1 MAVDSV
7 THAKHSSEAPAPIK
21 AKRSLY
27 LDGPQSRSFELAF
40 AWKVFRQ
47 ILEGN
52 RALYF
57 VGPCITVFGS
67 ARFRENSPYY
77 AIAREFGKRIAKMG
91 FTVMTGG
98 GPGIMEA
105 ANRGAFETGG
115 KSVGCNI
122 HLPEEQ
128 QPNKYM
134 QKWITFDYFFLRK
147 AMLLKYS
154 YAFIVMPGGFG
165 TLDEM
170 FNTLTLI
177 QTKSLTR
184 FPVVLFGK
192 SYYHH
197 LVEMIRKMIIE
208 ETVQKEDLDLLL
220 ITDDIDEAMNH
231 INTYISSNYNLL
243 KKRKSFWWLFEKK
256 FPSVKAKA

>member
-7 THAKHSSEAPAPIK
+7 THTKNSSEAPPPIK
-21 AKRSLY
+21 AKRPLY

-40 AWKVFRQ
+40 AWRVFKQ

-67 ARFRENSPYY
+67 ARFREDNPYY
-77 AIAREFGKRIAKMG
+77 GIAREFGKRISKIG

-105 ANRGAFETGG
+105 ANRGAFENGG

-122 HLPEEQ
+122 RLPMEQ

-134 QKWITFDYFFLRK
+134 QTWITFDYFFLRK
-147 AMLLKYS
+147 AMLAEIFLCIYCN
-154 YAFIVMPGGFG
+154 AGW
-165 TLDEM
+165 
-170 FNTLTLI
+170 
-177 QTKSLTR
+177 
-184 FPVVLFGK
+184 
-192 SYYHH
+192 
-197 LVEMIRKMIIE
+197 
-208 ETVQKEDLDLLL
+208 
-220 ITDDIDEAMNH
+220 
-231 INTYISSNYNLL
+231 
-243 KKRKSFWWLFEKK
+243 FWYTG
-256 FPSVKAKA
+256 

>member
-7 THAKHSSEAPAPIK
+7 TYRKKSSETPPAIK
-21 AKRSLY
+21 AKRPLY
-27 LDGPQSRSFELAF
+27 LDGPQSRSFELNF
-40 AWKVFRQ
+40 AWKVFKQ

-67 ARFRENSPYY
+67 ARFRENNPYY
-77 AIAREFGKRIAKMG
+77 KIAREFGKRIAQIG

-105 ANRGAFETGG
+105 ANRGAFENGG

-122 HLPEEQ
+122 RLPMEQ
-128 QPNKYM
+128 QPNRYM

-154 YAFIVMPGGFG
+154 YAFIIMPGGFG

-192 SYYHH
+192 SYYQN
-197 LVEMIRKMIIE
+197 LVEMIRKMIAE
-208 ETVQKEDLDLLL
+208 ETILQEDLDLLL
-220 ITDDIDEAMNH
+220 ITDDVDEAMNH
-231 INTYISSNYNLL
+231 INTYISSNYDLL
-243 KKRKSFWWLFEKK
+243 KKRKSIWWLFERK
-256 FPSVKAKA
+256 FPLVKPKV

>member
-1 MAVDSV
+1 MASDSV
-7 THAKHSSEAPAPIK
+7 THIKTSAGTPPLIK
-21 AKRSLY
+21 AKRPLY
-27 LDGPQSRSFELAF
+27 LDGPQSRSYELSF
-40 AWKVFRQ
+40 AWKVFKQ
-47 ILEGN
+47 ILTGN

-67 ARFRENSPYY
+67 ARFREDNPYY
-77 AIAREFGKRIAKMG
+77 GIAREFGKRISKIG

-105 ANRGAFETGG
+105 ANRGAFENGG

-122 HLPEEQ
+122 RLPMEQ

-134 QKWITFDYFFLRK
+134 QTWITFDYFFLRK

-177 QTKSLTR
+177 QTKSLTQ

-192 SYYHH
+192 SYYNH
-197 LVEMIRKMIIE
+197 LIEMIQKMINEKTIE
-208 ETVQKEDLDLLL
+208 KEDLNLLL
-220 ITDDIDEAMNH
+220 ITDDMDEAMNH
-231 INTYISSNYNLL
+231 INMYISSNYNLL
-243 KKRKSFWWLFEKK
+243 KKRKTFWWLFEKK
-256 FPSVKAKA
+256 FPSIKAKE

>member
-7 THAKHSSEAPAPIK
+7 THTKNSSEAPPAIK
-21 AKRSLY
+21 PKSPLY
-27 LDGPQSRSFELAF
+27 LEGPRSRSFELAF
-40 AWKVFRQ
+40 AWKVFKQ

-67 ARFRENSPYY
+67 ARFSENSPYY
-77 AIAREFGKRIAKMG
+77 GIAREFGKRIAKMG

-105 ANRGAFETGG
+105 ANRGAFENGG
-115 KSVGCNI
+115 QSVGCNI
-122 HLPEEQ
+122 RLPMEQ

-154 YAFIVMPGGFG
+154 YAFIIMPGGFG

-177 QTKSLTR
+177 QTKSLTQ

-192 SYYHH
+192 SYYQD
-197 LVEMIRKMIIE
+197 LVHMIRKMISE
-208 ETVQKEDLDLLL
+208 ETIQKEDLDLLL
-220 ITDDIDEAMNH
+220 ITDDMDEAMNH
-231 INTYISSNYNLL
+231 INTYISGNYNLL
-243 KKRKSFWWLFEKK
+243 KKRNRFWWLFEKK
-256 FPSVKAKA
+256 FPS

>member
-1 MAVDSV
+1 MNADSV
-7 THAKHSSEAPAPIK
+7 THTKKLSETPPVIK
-21 AKRSLY
+21 AKRPLY
-27 LDGPQSRSFELAF
+27 LDGPQSRSYELAF

-47 ILEGN
+47 ILAGN

-67 ARFRENSPYY
+67 ARFREDHPYY
-77 AIAREFGKRIAKMG
+77 GIAREFGKRIAGMG

-105 ANRGAFETGG
+105 ANRGSFENGG

-122 HLPEEQ
+122 RLPEEQ
-128 QPNKYM
+128 QPNRYM
-134 QKWITFDYFFLRK
+134 QQWITFDYFFLRK

-165 TLDEM
+165 TMDEL

-177 QTKSLTR
+177 QTKSITQ

-192 SYYHH
+192 EYYQP
-197 LVEMIRKMIIE
+197 LIDMFKKMLSQDTI
-208 ETVQKEDLDLLL
+208 QSSDLDLLL
-220 ITDDIDEAMNH
+220 ITDDMGEAMNH
-231 INTYISSNYNLL
+231 INTYISSNYDLL
-243 KKRKSFWWLFEKK
+243 KKRKRFWWLFEKK
-256 FPSVKAKA
+256 FPSQA

>member
-1 MAVDSV
+1 MSDSQPV
-7 THAKHSSEAPAPIK
+7 ITSKKP
-21 AKRSLY
+21 LY
-27 LDGPQSRSFELAF
+27 LDGPQSRSFELSF
-40 AWKVFRQ
+40 AWKVFSQ
-47 ILEGN
+47 ILSGN
-52 RALYF
+52 RHLYF

-67 ARFRENSPYY
+67 ARFKEDHPYY
-77 AIAREFGKRIAKMG
+77 AVARDFGKRISAIG

-105 ANRGAFETGG
+105 ANRGAYENGG

-122 HLPEEQ
+122 HLPMEQ

-134 QKWITFDYFFLRK
+134 QQWITFDYFFLRK

-165 TLDEM
+165 TLDEL

-177 QTKSLTR
+177 QTKSITR

-192 SYYHH
+192 SYYRP
-197 LVEMIRKMIIE
+197 LLEMIQIMIKE
-208 ETVQKEDLDLLL
+208 ETILLQDLDLLL
-220 ITDDIDEAMNH
+220 VTDDVDEAMNH
-231 INTYISSNYNLL
+231 INSYISVNYEIR
-243 KKRKSFWWLFEKK
+243 KQRKRFWWLFEKK
-256 FPSVKAKA
+256 FPVKPKT

>member
-7 THAKHSSEAPAPIK
+7 TNIKDSSAPPPVIK
-21 AKRSLY
+21 AKRPLY
-27 LDGPQSRSFELAF
+27 LDGPQSRSFELSF

-47 ILEGN
+47 ILAGN

-67 ARFRENSPYY
+67 ARFKENHPYY
-77 AIAREFGKRIAKMG
+77 GVAREFGKRIAG
-91 FTVMTGG
+91 ISFTVMTGG

-105 ANRGAFETGG
+105 ANRGAFENGG

-122 HLPEEQ
+122 HLPMEQ

-134 QKWITFDYFFLRK
+134 QKWIMFDYFFLRK

-177 QTKSLTR
+177 QTKSLTQ
-184 FPVVLFGK
+184 FPVVLYGK
-192 SYYHH
+192 VFYQP
-197 LVEMIRKMIIE
+197 LIAMIEKMIVEGTI
-208 ETVQKEDLDLLL
+208 QKEDLNLLL

-256 FPSVKAKA
+256 FPSKPKA

>member
-1 MAVDSV
+1 MPDDSV
-7 THAKHSSEAPAPIK
+7 IRGKNDPVFPPVIK
-21 AKRSLY
+21 PKKPLY
-27 LDGPQSRSFELAF
+27 LDGPQSRRFELRF
-40 AWKVFRQ
+40 AWNVFKQ
-47 ILEGN
+47 ILTAN

-57 VGPCITVFGS
+57 AGPCITVFGS
-67 ARFRENSPYY
+67 ARFKEDHPYY
-77 AIAREFGKRIAKMG
+77 GIAREFGKCIARIG

-105 ANRGAFETGG
+105 ANRGAFEQGG

-122 HLPEEQ
+122 RLPMEQ

-147 AMLLKYS
+147 VMLLKYS

-165 TLDEM
+165 TMDEL

-177 QTKSLTR
+177 QTKSITR

-192 SYYHH
+192 SYYQP
-197 LVEMIRKMIIE
+197 LVDTIQKMVGEGTIL
-208 ETVQKEDLDLLL
+208 TEDLDLLL
-220 ITDDIDEAMNH
+220 VTDEVDEAMNH
-231 INTYISSNYNLL
+231 INSYLSSNYDLM
-243 KKRKSFWWLFEKK
+243 KKRKAFWWLFEKK
-256 FPSVKAKA
+256 FPSG

>member
-1 MAVDSV
+1 MNADSV
-7 THAKHSSEAPAPIK
+7 THTKKLSETPPVIK
-21 AKRSLY
+21 AKRPLY
-27 LDGPQSRSFELAF
+27 LDGPQSRSYELAF

-47 ILEGN
+47 ILAGN

-57 VGPCITVFGS
+57 VGPCVTVFGS
-67 ARFRENSPYY
+67 ARFKENHPYY
-77 AIAREFGKRIAKMG
+77 GIAMEFGKRIAKTG

-105 ANRGAFETGG
+105 ANRGAYENGG

-122 HLPEEQ
+122 HLPMEQ
-128 QPNKYM
+128 QPNKFM

-177 QTKSLTR
+177 QTRSLTQ

-192 SYYHH
+192 SYYQP
-197 LVEMIRKMIIE
+197 LIDMIQKMISE
-208 ETVQKEDLDLLL
+208 ETIRKEDLDLLL
-220 ITDDIDEAMNH
+220 ITDDMDEAMNH
-231 INTYISSNYNLL
+231 INSYISINYDLL

-256 FPSVKAKA
+256 FPS